1 MVNVNLFKEEKYFI
15 FTTVYVYCNYDR
27 YKTLNTL
34 RPDQQLRVNN
44 KRFLTYQIHTHRK
57 QCQLSLSV
65 YTFEM
70 YTLTQT
76 HTVSNFIVLG

>member
-1 MVNVNLFKEEKYFI
+1 MVTVILYKEEKYFI

-34 RPDQQLRVNN
+34 RPDQQLRVNISGL
-44 KRFLTYQIHTHRK
+44 FTYQMSVIIIN
-57 QCQLSLSV
+57 LV